1 MRRIERLTIPG
12 KPSDAPGE
20 RDNGKTFVLTEMD
33 AYRGQDWAT
42 RALLALASSGLEL
55 PDGATEAGMAGLA
68 ASGLR
73 ALLRL
78 PPHLAKD
85 LKDELLTCATYEHK
99 PGAPLQ
105 AIVTGPGCQI
115 EELKTFG
122 QLYLALVELHVG
134 FSLAALSLT
143 SDRTPPT
150 AAA

>member
-12 KPSDAPGE
+12 TRSDAPGE
-20 RDNGKTFVLTEMD
+20 RDNGKTFVLTELD
-33 AYRGQDWAT
+33 AYSGQEWAT

-55 PDGATEAGMAGLA
+55 PDGATGAGMAGLA
-68 ASGLR
+68 AAGIR

-78 PPHLAKD
+78 PPEAAKG
-85 LKDELLTCATYEHK
+85 LKDELLRCAQYEHK

-105 AIVTGPGCQI
+105 SIVTGPGCQI
-115 EELKTFG
+115 EEIKTFG
-122 QLYLALVELHVG
+122 QLYLALIELHLG

-143 SDRTPPT
+143 SGNPAT